1 MINLKQRTQ
10 RFFVFVCTV
19 KENNHRP
26 SSSRLLLFL
35 QTQNQQRQPSLISF
49 LRSTSQPSFQ
59 QNFQLKIEITKTLIW
74 NSEIQLKISQLP
86 LYSSTDS
93 LPWANLRGSLYLPLD
108 KTPESQPSVVEIDSI
123 ELNHQT
129 KKKIQNLIKKEK
141 ENRSYACMLMLMI
154 VEISNQTSSCDG
166 GELLIEGF
174 STGFPSSTVSG
185 TETSKTNEWRR
196 EWIICRMHSDRERGI
211 WI

>member
-1 MINLKQRTQ
+1 MSK
-10 RFFVFVCTV
+10 
-19 KENNHRP
+19 
-26 SSSRLLLFL
+26 SSRF
-35 QTQNQQRQPSLISF
+35 SISAF
-49 LRSTSQPSFQ
+49 GQDSRIST
-59 QNFQLKIEITKTLIW
+59 
-74 NSEIQLKISQLP
+74 
-86 LYSSTDS
+86 Y
-93 LPWANLRGSLYLPLD
+93 
-108 KTPESQPSVVEIDSI
+108 SVVEIDSI

-185 TETSKTNEWRR
+185 TETSKTNE
-196 EWIICRMHSDRERGI
+196 
-211 WI
+211 